1 MILELPYPPS
11 VNTYWRANGKRRF
24 ISKEGMLFKTAVNA
38 ICIRDGIRSFGS
50 ARLSVNI
57 YIHPR
62 SRRIFDLDNCLK
74 AILDALMA
82 ANVYDDDSQID
93 MLSIARSTPKPGGS
107 AVVSISEYGTE
118 G

>member
-24 ISKEGMLFKTAVNA
+24 ISKEGMLFKTAVQA
-38 ICIRDGIRSFGS
+38 ICLRDKATSFG
-50 ARLSVNI
+50 AKRLAVNI

-62 SRRIFDLDNCLK
+62 SKRQFDLDNCLK
-74 AILDALMA
+74 AILDALMD

>member
-24 ISKEGMLFKTAVNA
+24 ISKEGVLFKTAVQA
-38 ICIRDGIRSFGS
+38 ICFRDKVGSFGD

-62 SRRIFDLDNCLK
+62 SRSLFDADFFAQSSTVNWVLP
-74 AILDALMA
+74 AW
-82 ANVYDDDSQID
+82 VID
-93 MLSIARSTPKPGGS
+93 ELLPQLT
-107 AVVSISEYGTE
+107 
-118 G
+118 

>member
-24 ISKEGMLFKTAVNA
+24 ISKEGVLFKTAVKG

-62 SRRIFDLDNCLK
+62 SKRIFDLDNCLK

-93 MLSIARSTPKPGGS
+93 MLSIARSDPVKNGK
-107 AVVSISEYGTE
+107 AVVSINEIN
-118 G
+118 

>member
-1 MILELPYPPS
+1 MVIELPYPPS

-24 ISKEGMLFKTAVNA
+24 ISKEGMLFKAAVQA
-38 ICIRDGIRSFGS
+38 ICIRDRVQSFGKS
-50 ARLSVNI
+50 RLSVNV

-62 SRRIFDLDNCLK
+62 SKRIFDLDNCLK

-93 MLSIARSTPKPGGS
+93 MLSITRSDPKKGGA
-107 AVVSISEYGTE
+107 AVVSISEYGT
-118 G
+118 

>member
-24 ISKEGMLFKTAVNA
+24 ISKEGMLFKAAVNG

-82 ANVYDDDSQID
+82 AGVYDDDSQID
-93 MLSIARSTPKPGGS
+93 FLSIKRAEPRIGG
-107 AVVSISEYGTE
+107 AAMVVITKYE
-118 G
+118 GQ

>member
-24 ISKEGMLFKTAVNA
+24 ISKEGVLFKTAVQA
-38 ICIRDGIRSFGS
+38 ICTRDNVGSFGN
-50 ARLSVNI
+50 ARLSVSI

-74 AILDALMA
+74 AILDALMS

-93 MLSIARSTPKPGGS
+93 MLSITRSDAKKGGA
-107 AVVSISEYGTE
+107 AVVSIYEIK
-118 G
+118 